1 MRTTFVNDRRWAKD
15 YQLGDGDQVAFFPPD
30 APRSRK
36 VRRQL
41 AYGREGLWI
50 ELPEDAPVTVI
61 EPQFVPGLPDE
72 RTAIEA
78 ALRSPVDKSPLRD
91 LVGSDDTV
99 AVVFSD
105 LTRPMPNRR
114 VLPPLLD
121 ELALAGVPD
130 EQIVLINALG
140 THRPQTEAEL
150 TDMLGGEVVSRYRIV
165 QHNAWDDANLVEV
178 GRNRAGRPVRVNRA
192 YIEASVR
199 ILTGFIEP
207 HLFAGFSG
215 GPKAVLPGIA
225 DIEAIL
231 DNHGPTMIAHPQ
243 ATWAVTEGNPI
254 WEEMLAVAQRTREDL
269 LSPTF
274 LLNVALNRD
283 REITGVFAG
292 DLVAAHCDGV
302 DFVRQTAMQPVP
314 EPFDIVITS
323 NSGYPLDLNLYQAV
337 KGMSAAAQIVRP
349 GGDIIVAA
357 ECWDGVPS
365 HGEYQRLL
373 WEASSPQ
380 ELLDKVMA
388 PGFRC
393 HDQWEAQI
401 QAQIQLKASVHVYA
415 DGLSDEELR
424 RALVIPCPSIEETV
438 ARLRRRNPGAT
449 IAVLPDGPQTVPY
462 VQARP

>member
-1 MRTTFVNDRRWAKD
+1 MRLK
-15 YQLGDGDQVAFFPPD
+15 
-30 APRSRK
+30 
-36 VRRQL
+36 L

-50 ELPEDAPVTVI
+50 ELPDDAPVTVI
-61 EPQFVPGLPDE
+61 EPQYVPGLPDE
-72 RTAIEA
+72 QAAIRA
-78 ALRSPVDKSPLRD
+78 ALRSPMGTPPLGD
-91 LVGSDDTV
+91 LVRPNDTV

-105 LTRPMPNRR
+105 LTRPMPNDR
-114 VLPPLLD
+114 VLPILLD

-150 TDMLGGEVVSRYRIV
+150 KRMLGSEVVSRYRIV
-165 QHNAWDDANLVEV
+165 QHDAWDDENLVEV
-178 GRNRAGRPVRVNRA
+178 AWNRAGRPVRVNRA
-192 YIEASVR
+192 YMDASVR

-207 HLFAGFSG
+207 HFFAGFSG
-215 GPKAVLPGIA
+215 GPKVVLPGIA
-225 DIEAIL
+225 DIEAIM
-231 DNHGPTMIAHPQ
+231 DNHGAEMIAHPR

-254 WEEMLAVAQRTREDL
+254 WEEILAVAQSTEP
-269 LSPTF
+269 SF
-274 LLNVALNRD
+274 LLNVALNQD
-283 REITGVFAG
+283 RKITGVFAG
-292 DLVAAHCDGV
+292 DLVAAHRAGV
-302 DFVRQTAMQPVP
+302 AFVREKAMRPVP

-365 HGEYQRLL
+365 HGEYKRLL
-373 WEASSPQ
+373 WEANSPQ
-380 ELLDKVMA
+380 ELLDRVMA

-401 QAQIQLKASVHVYA
+401 QAQIQLKANVHVYA

-424 RALVIPCPSIEETV
+424 RALVIPCRSIEETV
-438 ARLRRRNPGAT
+438 ARLRLRNPGAT

-462 VQARP
+462 LV

>member
-1 MRTTFVNDRRWAKD
+1 MR
-15 YQLGDGDQVAFFPPD
+15 L
-30 APRSRK
+30 
-36 VRRQL
+36 QL
-41 AYGREGLWI
+41 AYGRAGLWI

-61 EPQFVPGLPDE
+61 EPQFVPGLSDE
-72 RTAIEA
+72 RAAITA
-78 ALRSPVDKSPLRD
+78 ALRSPVGTSPLRD
-91 LVGSDDTV
+91 LVRPDDTV

-105 LTRPMPNRR
+105 LTRPMPNDR

-130 EQIVLINALG
+130 ERIVLVNALG

-150 TDMLGGEVVSRYRIV
+150 MGMLGSQVVSRYRVV
-165 QHNAWDDANLVEV
+165 QHDAWDDENLVEA
-178 GRNRAGRPVRVNRA
+178 GRNRAGRPVRINRA
-192 YIEASVR
+192 YVEASVR

-207 HLFAGFSG
+207 HFFAGFSG
-215 GPKAVLPGIA
+215 GPKSVLPGIA

-231 DNHGPTMIAHPQ
+231 DNHGATMLAHPKT
-243 ATWAVTEGNPI
+243 TWAVTRGNPV
-254 WEEMLAVAQRTREDL
+254 WEEMLAVAQSTRECL
-269 LSPTF
+269 LPPTF
-274 LLNVALNRD
+274 LLNVTLNRE

-292 DLVAAHCDGV
+292 DLVAAHRDGV
-302 DFVRQTAMQPVP
+302 DFVRKTAMQPVP
-314 EPFDIVITS
+314 ASFDVVITS

-373 WEASSPQ
+373 WEADSPQ

-393 HDQWEAQI
+393 HDQWEAQT

-424 RALVIPCPSIEETV
+424 HVLVIPCPSIEETL
-438 ARLRRRNPGAT
+438 ARLRRHNPGAT

-462 VQARP
+462 LT

>member
-1 MRTTFVNDRRWAKD
+1 MRLK
-15 YQLGDGDQVAFFPPD
+15 
-30 APRSRK
+30 
-36 VRRQL
+36 L

-50 ELPEDAPVTVI
+50 ELPEDAPVMVI
-61 EPQFVPGLPDE
+61 EPQFVPGLSDE
-72 RTAIEA
+72 QAAIRA
-78 ALRSPVDKSPLRD
+78 ALRSPVGTSPLHH
-91 LVGSDDTV
+91 LVEPDDTV
-99 AVVFSD
+99 VVVFSD
-105 LTRPMPNRR
+105 LTRPMPNDR

-150 TDMLGGEVVSRYRIV
+150 KRMLGSEVVSRYRIV
-165 QHNAWDDANLVEV
+165 QHDAWDDENLVEV
-178 GRNRAGRPVRVNRA
+178 ARNRAGRPVRVNRA
-192 YIEASVR
+192 YMDASVR

-207 HLFAGFSG
+207 HFFAGFSG

-225 DIEAIL
+225 DIEAIM
-231 DNHGPTMIAHPQ
+231 DNHGAEMIAHPR
-243 ATWAVTEGNPI
+243 ATWAVTAGNPI
-254 WEEMLAVAQRTREDL
+254 WEEILAVAQSAEP
-269 LSPTF
+269 SF
-274 LLNVALNRD
+274 LLNVALNQD
-283 REITGVFAG
+283 RKITGVFAG
-292 DLVAAHCDGV
+292 DLVAAHRAGV
-302 DFVRQTAMQPVP
+302 AFVREKAMRPVP

-365 HGEYQRLL
+365 HGEYKRLL
-373 WEASSPQ
+373 WEANSPQ
-380 ELLDKVMA
+380 ELLDRVMA

-401 QAQIQLKASVHVYA
+401 QAQIQLKANVHVYA

-424 RALVIPCPSIEETV
+424 RALVIPCRSIEETV
-438 ARLRRRNPGAT
+438 ARLRLRNPGAT

-462 VQARP
+462 LV

>member
-1 MRTTFVNDRRWAKD
+1 MRLK
-15 YQLGDGDQVAFFPPD
+15 
-30 APRSRK
+30 
-36 VRRQL
+36 L

-50 ELPEDAPVTVI
+50 ELPEDAPVMVI
-61 EPQFVPGLPDE
+61 EPQFVPGLSDE
-72 RTAIEA
+72 QAAIRA
-78 ALRSPVDKSPLRD
+78 ALRSPVGTSPLHH
-91 LVGSDDTV
+91 LVEPDDTV
-99 AVVFSD
+99 VVVFSD
-105 LTRPMPNRR
+105 LTRPMPNDR

-150 TDMLGGEVVSRYRIV
+150 KRMLGSEVVSRYRIV
-165 QHNAWDDANLVEV
+165 QHDAWDDENLVEV
-178 GRNRAGRPVRVNRA
+178 ARNRAGRPVRVNRA
-192 YIEASVR
+192 YMDASVR

-207 HLFAGFSG
+207 HFFAGFSG

-225 DIEAIL
+225 DIEAIM
-231 DNHGPTMIAHPQ
+231 DNHGAEMIAHPR

-254 WEEMLAVAQRTREDL
+254 WEEILAVAQSTEP
-269 LSPTF
+269 SF
-274 LLNVALNRD
+274 LLNVALNQD
-283 REITGVFAG
+283 RKITGVFAG
-292 DLVAAHCDGV
+292 DLVAAHRAGV
-302 DFVRQTAMQPVP
+302 AFVREKAMRPVP

-365 HGEYQRLL
+365 HGEYKRLL
-373 WEASSPQ
+373 WEANSPQ
-380 ELLDKVMA
+380 ELLDRVMA

-401 QAQIQLKASVHVYA
+401 QAQIQLKANVHVYA

-424 RALVIPCPSIEETV
+424 RALVIPCRSIEETV
-438 ARLRRRNPGAT
+438 ARLRLRNPGAT

-462 VQARP
+462 LV